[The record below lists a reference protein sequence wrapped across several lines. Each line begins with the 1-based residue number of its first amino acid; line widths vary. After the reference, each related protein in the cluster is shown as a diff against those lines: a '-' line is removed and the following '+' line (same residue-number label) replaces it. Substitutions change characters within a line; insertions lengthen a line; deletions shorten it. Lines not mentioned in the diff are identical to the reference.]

1 MCAIA
6 GEIRFHSTPDNRPV
20 DLDALAR
27 MTGHQHRRGPDGQ
40 GLWATPER
48 AFGHRRL
55 KIMDLSDA
63 AQQPMLDPE
72 LGLGIVFN
80 GAIYNHAELRREL
93 QQKGYRFFSSGDTEV
108 LLKAYHAW
116 GRDFVRRLNGMF
128 AFALWER
135 DSGRVLLGRD
145 RLGIKP
151 LYYTEWRG
159 GLRFAST
166 LPALLAGGG
175 VDTRIDPVG
184 LHHYLSF
191 HAVVPPPHTLLSGV
205 KKLAPATLMQIEPD
219 GRCTTHAY
227 WQLDYGRSAEE
238 ESLPAAEWEERLLHS
253 LRQAVRR
260 RLVADVPVGALLS
273 GGVDSSLIVG
283 LMAEAGVPELRT
295 YNVGFED
302 VGGEKGNEFE
312 YADTVARHFGTV
324 HERIFVPE
332 TQLLDRLPEAIAA
345 MSEPMV
351 SHDCIGF
358 YLLAEAVSRHSRVV
372 QSGQGA
378 DEVFGG
384 YHWYPR
390 LRGSAQPVADY
401 LGVFRDRDQLE
412 YAQTVRPEHWTAGQN
427 TDHSAALVAARFAA
441 AGTQDPVEQALHLDT
456 TVMLVDDPVKRVDN
470 MTMAFGLEARVPF
483 LDHELVELAARI
495 PARHKLAGGGK
506 GILKEAARRVVPS
519 AVIDRPKGYFPV
531 PGLKH
536 LKGATLE
543 RVRDALT
550 GPTAAARGLFQPR
563 YVAQL
568 LDAPSEHITPLRGS
582 KLWQLGLLEMW
593 LQTQLQEASRT
604 TWQAPEELSDEG
616 TAAALA

>member
-1 MCAIA
+1 MCGLA
-6 GEIRFHSTPDNRPV
+6 GELRFDGTPV
-20 DLDALAR
+20 DTRVLER
-27 MTGHQHRRGPDGQ
+27 MTQHQQRRGPDSF
-40 GLWATPER
+40 GLSVSPER
-48 AFGHRRL
+48 GFGHRRL

-63 AQQPMLDPE
+63 AQQPMVDPL

-80 GAIYNHAELRREL
+80 GAIYNHGELRKEL
-93 QQKGYRFFSSGDTEV
+93 QAKGYSFYSQGDTEV

-116 GRDFVRRLNGMF
+116 GERFVERLNGMF

-151 LYYTEWRG
+151 LYYAEVPG

-175 VDTRIDPVG
+175 LDTSIDPVG

-191 HAVVPPPHTLLSGV
+191 HAVVPAPHTLIQGV
-205 KKLAPATLMQIEPD
+205 RKLAPGTLMRVEPD
-219 GRCTTHAY
+219 GRRTESTF
-227 WQLDYGRSAEE
+227 WSLKYGRSAED
-238 ESLPAAEWEERLLHS
+238 ESRSFDDWRDMLLDA
-253 LRQAVRR
+253 LRAAVRR

-283 LMAEAGVPELRT
+283 LMSEAGVPDMRT

-312 YADTVARHFGTV
+312 YADIVAQRFGTV

-332 TQLLDRLPEAIAA
+332 AELLRRLPEAIEA

-358 YLLAEAVSRHSRVV
+358 YLLSEAVSRHSKVV

-384 YHWYPR
+384 YHWYPA
-390 LRGSAQPVADY
+390 LQGSAQPVQDY
-401 LGVFRDRDQLE
+401 LAAFRDRDHAE
-412 YAQTVRPEHWTAGQN
+412 YAQTVQPQYLTGDCSADWVQAHFAG
-427 TDHSAALVAARFAA
+427 
-441 AGTQDPVEQALHLDT
+441 AGADDPVEKALRLDT

-495 PARHKLAGGGK
+495 PVRHKLAGGGK
-506 GILKEAARRVVPS
+506 GILKEAARMVVPS

-531 PGLKH
+531 P
-536 LKGATLE
+536 ALE
-543 RVRDALT
+543 YLQGNVLANVRDALSSR
-550 GPTAAARGLFQPR
+550 AARERGLFQQNTVDR
-563 YVAQL
+563 L
-568 LDAPSEHITPLRGS
+568 LADPMAHITPLRGS
-582 KLWQLGLLEMW
+582 KLWQLGLLEQW
-593 LQTQLQEASRT
+593 LQTHLPA
-604 TWQAPEELSDEG
+604 
-616 TAAALA
+616 

>member
-1 MCAIA
+1 MCALA
-6 GEIRFHSTPDNRPV
+6 GEIRFDGSSPD
-20 DLDALAR
+20 LSALWS
-27 MTGHQHRRGPDGQ
+27 MTALQQARGPDGY
-40 GLWATPER
+40 GVSVSPGK

-63 AQQPMLDPE
+63 AQQPMVDPQ

-80 GAIYNHAELRREL
+80 GAVYNHPELRKEL
-93 QQKGYRFFSSGDTEV
+93 EALGYVFYSHGDTEV

-116 GRDFVRRLNGMF
+116 GPDFVQRLNGMF
-128 AFALWER
+128 AFAIWER

-151 LYYTEWRG
+151 LYYAELGG

-166 LPALLAGGG
+166 LPALLVGGG
-175 VDTRIDPVG
+175 VDTSIDP
-184 LHHYLSF
+184 LALNHYLSF
-191 HAVVPPPHTLLSGV
+191 HAVVPAPHTLFAGV
-205 KKLAPATLMQIEPD
+205 RKLAPGSLMTIEAD
-219 GRCTTHAY
+219 GRRSERRF
-227 WQLDYGRSAEE
+227 WSLDYSRDAADEKRSFEE
-238 ESLPAAEWEERLLHS
+238 WREILLDALRAA
-253 LRQAVRR
+253 VKR

-283 LMAEAGVPELRT
+283 LMAEAGVRELRT

-312 YADTVARHFGTV
+312 YADIVAERFGTI

-332 TQLLDRLPEAIAA
+332 AELLTRLPEAIAA

-358 YLLAEAVSRHSRVV
+358 YLLSEAVSRHSKVV

-384 YHWYPR
+384 YHWYPK
-390 LRGSAQPVADY
+390 LDGSATPVADY
-401 LGVFRDRDQLE
+401 LDAFRDRSYGE
-412 YAQTVRPEHWTAGQN
+412 YREVVQERYLAG
-427 TDHSAALVAARFAA
+427 DASGDFVAARFADPGA
-441 AGTQDPVEQALHLDT
+441 ADPVDQALRLDT

-506 GILKEAARRVVPS
+506 GILKEAARVVIPS

-531 PGLKH
+531 PALKY
-536 LKGATLE
+536 LKGGVLDN
-543 RVRDALT
+543 VRDALSSR
-550 GPTAAARGLFQPR
+550 AARERGLFRQG
-563 YVAQL
+563 YVDRL
-568 LDAPSEHITPLRGS
+568 LADPMAHLTPLRGS
-582 KLWQLGLLEMW
+582 KLWQLGLLELW
-593 LQTQLQEASRT
+593 LQTRL
-604 TWQAPEELSDEG
+604 P
-616 TAAALA
+616 

>member
-1 MCAIA
+1 MCALA
-6 GEIRFHSTPDNRPV
+6 GEIRFDGSSPD
-20 DLDALAR
+20 LSALWS
-27 MTGHQHRRGPDGQ
+27 MTVLQQARGPDGY
-40 GLWATPER
+40 GVSVSPGK

-63 AQQPMLDPE
+63 AQQPMVDPQ

-80 GAIYNHAELRREL
+80 GAVYNHPELRKEL
-93 QQKGYRFFSSGDTEV
+93 EALGYVFYSHGDTEV
-108 LLKAYHAW
+108 LLKAYHSW
-116 GRDFVRRLNGMF
+116 GPDFVQRLNGMF
-128 AFALWER
+128 AFAIWER

-151 LYYTEWRG
+151 LYYAELGG

-166 LPALLAGGG
+166 LPALLVGGG
-175 VDTRIDPVG
+175 VDTSIDP
-184 LHHYLSF
+184 LALNHYLSF
-191 HAVVPPPHTLLSGV
+191 HAVVPAPHTLFAGV
-205 KKLAPATLMQIEPD
+205 RKLAPGSLMTIEAD
-219 GRCTTHAY
+219 GRRSERRF
-227 WQLDYGRSAEE
+227 WSLDYSRDAADEKRSFEE
-238 ESLPAAEWEERLLHS
+238 WREILLDALRAA
-253 LRQAVRR
+253 VKR

-283 LMAEAGVPELRT
+283 LMAEAGVRELRT

-312 YADTVARHFGTV
+312 YADIVAERFGTI

-332 TQLLDRLPEAIAA
+332 AELLTRLPEAIAA

-358 YLLAEAVSRHSRVV
+358 YLLSEAVSRHSKVV

-384 YHWYPR
+384 YHWYPK
-390 LRGSAQPVADY
+390 LDGSATPVADY
-401 LGVFRDRDQLE
+401 LDAFRDRSYGE
-412 YAQTVRPEHWTAGQN
+412 YREVVQERYLAG
-427 TDHSAALVAARFAA
+427 DASGDFVAARFADPGA
-441 AGTQDPVEQALHLDT
+441 ADPVDQALRLDT

-506 GILKEAARRVVPS
+506 GILKEAARVVIPS

-531 PGLKH
+531 PALKY
-536 LKGATLE
+536 LKGGVLDN
-543 RVRDALT
+543 VRDALSSR
-550 GPTAAARGLFQPR
+550 AARERGLFRQG
-563 YVAQL
+563 YVDRL
-568 LDAPSEHITPLRGS
+568 LADPMAHLTPLRGS
-582 KLWQLGLLEMW
+582 KLWQLGLLELW
-593 LQTQLQEASRT
+593 LQTRL
-604 TWQAPEELSDEG
+604 P
-616 TAAALA
+616 

>member
-1 MCAIA
+1 MEGNAMCGIA
-6 GEIRFHSTPDNRPV
+6 GEIRFDHQAT
-20 DLDALAR
+20 DLNALAA
-27 MTGHQHRRGPDGQ
+27 MTDRQRQRGPDSC
-40 GLWATPER
+40 GLFVTPNR

-55 KIMDLSDA
+55 KIMDLSEAA
-63 AQQPMLDPE
+63 AQPMVDPM

-93 QQKGYRFFSSGDTEV
+93 EGLGYCFYSHGDTEV

-116 GRDFVRRLNGMF
+116 GADFVTRLNGMF

-135 DSGRVLLGRD
+135 DSGRVLLARD

-151 LYYTEWRG
+151 LYYTDLPG

-175 VDTRIDPVG
+175 VDTRIDPIA
-184 LHHYLSF
+184 LNHYLSF
-191 HAVVPPPHTLLSGV
+191 HAVVPAPNTLLSGIR
-205 KKLAPATLMQIEPD
+205 KLPPASLMQIEAD
-219 GRCTTHAY
+219 GRRSERVY
-227 WQLDYGRSAEE
+227 WSLDYRRDDADEHRSFD
-238 ESLPAAEWEERLLHS
+238 EWRELLLS
-253 LRQAVRR
+253 ALRRAVHR

-283 LMAEAGVPELRT
+283 LMAEAGVDKLRT
-295 YNVGFED
+295 YNVGFAD

-312 YADTVARHFGTV
+312 YADLVARTFATD

-332 TQLLDRLPEAIAA
+332 SELLRRLPEAIAA

-358 YLLAEAVSRHSRVV
+358 YLLSEAVSRHSKVV

-384 YHWYPR
+384 YHRYPK
-390 LRGSAQPVADY
+390 LQGSQNPHGDY
-401 LGVFRDRDQLE
+401 LNAFRDRHFEE
-412 YAQTVRPEHWTAGQN
+412 YRRVVQGPYLSEDRSGMFIA
-427 TDHSAALVAARFAA
+427 DHFVAPGAP
-441 AGTQDPVEQALHLDT
+441 DPVDKALRLDT
-456 TVMLVDDPVKRVDN
+456 TVMLVEDPVKRVDN

-495 PARHKLAGGGK
+495 PSRHKLSGGGK
-506 GILKEAARRVVPS
+506 GILKEAARSVIPA

-531 PGLKH
+531 PALKF
-536 LKGATLE
+536 LRGNVLDMI
-543 RVRDALT
+543 RDALT
-550 GPTAAARGLFQPR
+550 SPAASARDLFQPA
-563 YVAQL
+563 YVSQL
-568 LDAPSEHITPLRGS
+568 LASPDQHITPLRGS
-582 KLWQLGLLEMW
+582 KLWQLGLLEIW
-593 LQTQLQEASRT
+593 LQTHLPR
-604 TWQAPEELSDEG
+604 
-616 TAAALA
+616 